1 MKRYKGVEDMLVRK
15 IWEENEKVVRKMLV
29 EREEA
34 ETIAMG
40 YVSVKKGES
49 TKIDIHDD
57 EEEIYL
63 ILKGRA
69 LLMIGDE
76 KQEIEAGS
84 VAYVPRNKKHNMTC
98 LSDENL
104 EYLYFANWPKD

>member
-1 MKRYKGVEDMLVRK
+1 MIIRS
-15 IWEENEKVVRKMLV
+15 IWEDKDV
-29 EREEA
+29 ERKLLLDRSEA

-40 YVSVKKGES
+40 YVSVKKNES

-63 ILKGRA
+63 ILKGKA
-69 LLMIGDE
+69 ILMVGDE
-76 KQEIEAGS
+76 KEEIGPNMI
-84 VAYVPRNKKHNMTC
+84 AYVPRNKKHNMTC
-98 LSDENL
+98 ISEENL